1 MTSRLRCASSGC
13 IGYFTPKHTLDT
25 LCPEC
30 IAKEAD
36 KARGEILQD
45 NGDAAP
51 YVSPDSALTL
61 VQCRIEL
68 ARTREELTRWRA
80 FGMSNYATIA
90 AVAAPRQLLGN
101 RIKLATSQVNINHS
115 DFPEIMD
122 EIEGP
127 AYRRQG

>member
-1 MTSRLRCASSGC
+1 MTRRRCEAC
-13 IGYFTPKHTLDT
+13 TGYFSANSAINF
-25 LCPEC
+25 LCPGC
-30 IAKEAD
+30 VAKAAD

-45 NGDAAP
+45 NGDAAT

>member
-1 MTSRLRCASSGC
+1 MTSRRRCASSGC
-13 IGYFTPKHTLDT
+13 IGYFTPKHTLDS

-45 NGDAAP
+45 NGEAPP
-51 YVSPDSALTL
+51 YVNPDSALTL

-68 ARTREELTRWRA
+68 ARTREELSRWRA
-80 FGMSNYATIA
+80 FGMSNYYTIT

-101 RIKLATSQVNINHS
+101 QSKLAARQIDINHT
-115 DFPEIMD
+115 DFPDIMD